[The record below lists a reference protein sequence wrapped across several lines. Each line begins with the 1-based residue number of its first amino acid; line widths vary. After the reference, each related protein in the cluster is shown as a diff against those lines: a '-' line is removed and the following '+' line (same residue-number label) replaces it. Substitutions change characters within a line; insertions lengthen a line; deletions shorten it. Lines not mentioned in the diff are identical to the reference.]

1 MHVVQLLC
9 QIGAILLAGRL
20 LGRLMRRLGQPTV
33 IAEILAGILL
43 GPSLLGVI
51 SPGALDALFP
61 AASLPVLGMTAQL
74 GLVFFMFLVG
84 LEFDP
89 SLLRGQGRSSVAISN
104 AGIIVPFVLGAI
116 ASIPLHATLAP
127 AGVSRIA
134 FGLFLGAAMSVT
146 AFPVLARILAERR
159 LIRTRV
165 GALAL
170 AAAAVDD
177 VTAWCMLAFVVA
189 VAGAAGVGPALQ
201 TTGLAIVYVLV
212 MWKVVRP
219 MLARIG
225 PRGGLAVSSDT
236 IAFVFLVL
244 LASAAVTEWIGIHA
258 LFGAFLLGAI
268 IPRDRGLHTV
278 LVEKIEDFVTIVL
291 LPLFFAYS
299 GLRTQIGLLD
309 DPTAWWTTLGIITV
323 ACVGKFGGTAA
334 AARLTGLD
342 LRSSAA
348 IGVLMNTRGLM
359 ELVVLNIGLDLGVIS
374 TELFAMMVIMAL
386 VTTWITSPL
395 LERIFPA
402 AKMAEEAALD
412 SAART
417 AAAATLLPLEP
428 VPAVLVC
435 VSDPGIA
442 PALVHLADA
451 WTRRTKG
458 AVWALHLSPT
468 ARFSES
474 MQGID
479 RDEDPL
485 QAVAATAAAV
495 GLALDPLSFPSATPG
510 DDIVRVARLKRVP
523 LVLIGVHRS
532 ALLGETL
539 GGATGIILR
548 DAPADVGV
556 LIDRGLG
563 ALRRVGLIRGT
574 GPHADAAER
583 LAARFAAESGVEVV
597 PLADATGREAPDG
610 LDLIVAPFAASGLV
624 WGSAIPEGGA
634 TSWLLVYGSEAH
646 RAAVA
651 PAADL
656 GATG

>member
-1 MHVVQLLC
+1 
-9 QIGAILLAGRL
+9 
-20 LGRLMRRLGQPTV
+20 MRRLGQPTV

-43 GPSLLGVI
+43 GPSLLGIVW
-51 SPGALDALFP
+51 PGALDALFP

-89 SLLRGQGRSSVAISN
+89 KLLQGQGRSSVAISN
-104 AGIIVPFVLGAI
+104 AGIIVPFVLGSLT
-116 ASIPLHATLAP
+116 SIPLYDTLAP
-127 AGVSRIA
+127 EGVSKLA
-134 FGLFLGAAMSVT
+134 FGLFMGAAMSVT
-146 AFPVLARILAERR
+146 AFPVLARILAEKR

-170 AAAAVDD
+170 ASAAVDD

-189 VAGAAGVGPALQ
+189 VAGASGVGPALI
-201 TTGLAIVYVLV
+201 TTGLAIAYVLV
-212 MWKVVRP
+212 MWKLVRP

-225 PRGGLAVSSDT
+225 PRVGHAVSSDT

-244 LASAAVTEWIGIHA
+244 LASAAATEWIGIHA

-309 DPTAWWTTLGIITV
+309 DASAWVTTLVIVLV
-323 ACVGKFGGTAA
+323 ACLGKFGGTAA

-342 LRSSAA
+342 LRTSAA

-374 TELFAMMVIMAL
+374 KELFAMMVIMAL
-386 VTTWITSPL
+386 VTTWMTSPL

-402 AKMAEEAALD
+402 AKMADDEAHTPREAPTPTEPAPAAL
-412 SAART
+412 
-417 AAAATLLPLEP
+417 L
-428 VPAVLVC
+428 C

-451 WTRRTKG
+451 WTRRSKG
-458 AVWALHLSPT
+458 TVWALYLSPI
-468 ARFSES
+468 ARLSES
-474 MQGID
+474 MHGPD

-485 QAVAATAAAV
+485 HAVAATATAV
-495 GLALDPLSFPSATPG
+495 GLAVDPLSFPSATPG
-510 DDIVRVARLKRVP
+510 DDIVRMTRLKRVP

-539 GGATGIILR
+539 GGATGAILR
-548 DAPADVGV
+548 GSPADVGV
-556 LIDRGLG
+556 LLDRGLG
-563 ALRRVGLIRGT
+563 PVRRVGLVGGA

-583 LAARFAAESGVEVV
+583 FVARLVTEGQVAVVRLAAGAAPTGV
-597 PLADATGREAPDG
+597 
-610 LDLIVAPFAASGLV
+610 DLVVAPFA
-624 WGSAIPEGGA
+624 EGGA
-634 TSWLLVYGSEAH
+634 LPDVGAEGAGPSWLLVHAAPPS
-646 RAAVA
+646 RAVA
-651 PAADL
+651 
-656 GATG
+656 

>member
-1 MHVVQLLC
+1 M
-9 QIGAILLAGRL
+9 LAGRL
-20 LGRLMRRLGQPTV
+20 LGRLMRWFGQPTV

-43 GPSLLGVI
+43 GPSLLGVV

-61 AASLPVLGMTAQL
+61 AASLSVLGTTAQL

-89 SLLRGQGRSSVAISN
+89 GLLRGQGRASVAISN
-104 AGIIVPFVLGAI
+104 AGIIVPFLLGLLT
-116 ASIPLHATLAP
+116 SIPLYDTLAP
-127 AGVSRIA
+127 EGVSKVA

-146 AFPVLARILAERR
+146 AFPVLARILAEKR

-170 AAAAVDD
+170 ASAAVDD
-177 VTAWCMLAFVVA
+177 VTAWCLLAFVVA
-189 VAGAAGVGPALQ
+189 VAGASGVGPALL
-201 TTGLAIVYVLV
+201 TTALALVYVLV

-225 PRGGLAVSSDT
+225 PRVGHAVSSDT

-268 IPRDRGLHTV
+268 LPRERGLHTV

-309 DPTAWWTTLGIITV
+309 DPSAWLTTLAIIAV
-323 ACVGKFGGTAA
+323 ACFGKFGGTAI
-334 AARLTGLD
+334 AARLSGLD
-342 LRSSAA
+342 LRSAAA

-386 VTTWITSPL
+386 VTTWLTSPL

-402 AKMAEEAALD
+402 AKMAEEAAHAPRETPTRAEPAP
-412 SAART
+412 AA
-417 AAAATLLPLEP
+417 
-428 VPAVLVC
+428 LVC

-451 WTRRTKG
+451 WTRASKG
-458 AVWALHLSPT
+458 SVWALYLSPT
-468 ARFSES
+468 ARLSES
-474 MQGID
+474 MHGPN

-485 QAVAATAAAV
+485 HAVAATAARV
-495 GLALDPLSFPSATPG
+495 GLAVDSLSFPSATPG
-510 DDIVRVARLKRVP
+510 EDIVRMARLKRVP

-539 GGATGIILR
+539 GGATGAILR
-548 DAPADVGV
+548 GSPVDVGV
-556 LIDRGLG
+556 LVDRGLVEV
-563 ALRRVGLIRGT
+563 RRVGLVAGT
-574 GPHADAAER
+574 GPHAAAAER
-583 LAARFAAESGVEVV
+583 FVARLTAEGQITVLRLSPGAVPTGV
-597 PLADATGREAPDG
+597 
-610 LDLIVAPFAASGLV
+610 DLVVAPFAERG
-624 WGSAIPEGGA
+624 AIPDPSGANPDGEGP
-634 TSWLLVYGSEAH
+634 SWLLVHAPSGKD
-646 RAAVA
+646 AA
-651 PAADL
+651 
-656 GATG
+656 

>member
-1 MHVVQLLC
+1 MHVIQLLA

-20 LGRLMRRLGQPTV
+20 LGRVMRKLGQPTV

-43 GPSLLGVI
+43 GPSLLGLLW
-51 SPGALDALFP
+51 PDGLAALFP
-61 AASLPVLGMTAQL
+61 ADSLAVLGTTSQL

-89 SLLRGQGRSSVAISN
+89 ALLRGQGRASIAISN
-104 AGIIVPFVLGAI
+104 AGIIAPFLLGLLVSVPLYD
-116 ASIPLHATLAP
+116 TLAP
-127 AGVSRIA
+127 EGVSPVA

-146 AFPVLARILAERR
+146 AFPVLARILAEKR

-170 AAAAVDD
+170 ASAAVDD
-177 VTAWCMLAFVVA
+177 VTAWCLLAFVVA
-189 VAGAAGVGPALQ
+189 VAGAEGLGAAAL
-201 TTGLAIVYVLV
+201 TTGLALAYVV
-212 MWKVVRP
+212 IMWKLVRP
-219 MLARIG
+219 MLARMG
-225 PRGGLAVSSDT
+225 PRAGLAVSSDT

-244 LASAAVTEWIGIHA
+244 LASAAITEWIGIHA

-309 DPTAWWTTLGIITV
+309 TPTAWVTTLGIITV
-323 ACVGKFGGTAA
+323 ACVGKFGGTAI
-334 AARLTGLD
+334 AARLSGLD
-342 LRSSAA
+342 LRTSAA

-374 TELFAMMVIMAL
+374 KELFAMMVIMAL

-402 AKMAEEAALD
+402 ARMAEEAAETPTGL
-412 SAART
+412 AVR
-417 AAAATLLPLEP
+417 PPEEP
-428 VPAVLVC
+428 VPAALVC

-451 WTRRTKG
+451 WTRRSKG
-458 AVWALHLSPT
+458 GVWALYLSPT
-468 ARFSES
+468 ARLSES
-474 MQGID
+474 MHGPD

-485 QAVAATAAAV
+485 RVVAATADTV
-495 GLALDPLSFPSATPG
+495 GLAVDPLSFPSATPG
-510 DDIVRVARLKRVP
+510 EDIVRMARLKRVP
-523 LVLIGVHRS
+523 LVLIGIHRS

-539 GGATGIILR
+539 GGATGAILR
-548 DAPADVGV
+548 GSSADVGV
-556 LIDRGLG
+556 LVDRGLG
-563 ALRRVGLIRGT
+563 AVRRVALLGGS
-574 GPHADAAER
+574 GPHAAAAER
-583 LAARFAAESGVEVV
+583 FVARLASEGNVDVVRLPAGTPASALGGV
-597 PLADATGREAPDG
+597 
-610 LDLIVAPFAASGLV
+610 DLVVAPYAVAV
-624 WGSAIPEGGA
+624 PEAPEGGGGP
-634 TSWLLVYGSEAH
+634 SWMLVHASTQPPQ
-646 RAAVA
+646 AA
-651 PAADL
+651 
-656 GATG
+656 

>member
-1 MHVVQLLC
+1 MHVIQLLA

-20 LGRLMRRLGQPTV
+20 LSRVVRRLGQPTV
-33 IAEILAGILL
+33 IAETLAGILL
-43 GPSLLGVI
+43 GPSLLGVVA
-51 SPGALDALFP
+51 PGALDALFP

-89 SLLRGQGRSSVAISN
+89 RLLRGQGRASVAISN
-104 AGIIVPFVLGAI
+104 AGIFVPFVLGCLL
-116 ASIPLHATLAP
+116 SIPLHGTLAP
-127 AGVSRIA
+127 PGVSKLG
-134 FGLFLGAAMSVT
+134 FGLFLGTAMSVT
-146 AFPVLARILAERR
+146 AFPVLARILAEKR

-177 VTAWCMLAFVVA
+177 VTAWCLLAFVVA
-189 VAGAAGVGPALQ
+189 VAGASGVGPALV
-201 TTGLAIVYVLV
+201 TTGLALLYVLV
-212 MWKVVRP
+212 MWKGVRP
-219 MLARIG
+219 MLARMG
-225 PRGGLAVSSDT
+225 PRAGLAVSSDT
-236 IAFVFLVL
+236 IAFVFLIL

-268 IPRDRGLHTV
+268 VPRDRGLHTV

-309 DPTAWWTTLGIITV
+309 DAGAWTTTLVILIV
-323 ACVGKFGGTAA
+323 ACVGKFGGTAL

-374 TELFAMMVIMAL
+374 HELFAMMVIMAL

-402 AKMAEEAALD
+402 ARMAEEAAH
-412 SAART
+412 
-417 AAAATLLPLEP
+417 EP
-428 VPAVLVC
+428 VPATARPTTEPVPAALLC

-442 PALVHLADA
+442 PALVYLADA
-451 WTRRTKG
+451 WTRRSKG
-458 AVWALHLSPT
+458 AVWALHLSPIE
-468 ARFSES
+468 RLSES
-474 MQGID
+474 MHGVD
-479 RDEDPL
+479 PEEDPL
-485 QAVAATAAAV
+485 QAVTRAATRE
-495 GLALDPLSFPSATPG
+495 GLAIDPLSFPSASPG
-510 DDIVRVARLKRVP
+510 EDIVRMARLKRVP

-539 GGATGIILR
+539 GGTTGAILR
-548 DAPADVGV
+548 GAPADVGV
-556 LIDRGLG
+556 LVDRGLR
-563 ALRRVGLIRGT
+563 ALRRVGLVAGT
-574 GPHADAAER
+574 GPHAAAAER
-583 LAARFAAESGVEVV
+583 VAARLASEGGVEVV
-597 PLADATGREAPDG
+597 RMGDTTVTPAETSG
-610 LDLIVAPFAASGLV
+610 LDLVLAPFAAHAAVPDG
-624 WGSAIPEGGA
+624 GS
-634 TSWLLVYGSEAH
+634 TSWLLVHAAEA
-646 RAAVA
+646 
-651 PAADL
+651 
-656 GATG
+656 